1 MQAEANILERVSS
14 AYVTYRAAR
23 PLCTLALAFAAV
35 LLFFL
40 SGGFPPWA
48 WRLLLL
54 ALPQTP
60 ALLALRGQDVL
71 LALVGLV
78 LLSVTILLAWWALFW
93 LAWRML
99 TYWLYERRELRQF
112 AADMQE
118 AQYIA
123 QDEEEQYAAH
133 YPYTGQLE
141 DDAYA
146 YLNEEE
152 EGVYEEEE
160 EEGGIEMEEDIDER
174 DGFWTAE
181 GAGIAS
187 ERSLHPAHLASVTYA
202 QEHAERAV
210 SRARAD
216 HHQLSDSQV
225 STANLQVPVS
235 YGYTENL
242 QPLVAHVRTEDLQH
256 TSYGLFGSVTL
267 PAQSEASPRLRT
279 NIYERESLPTAPLPA
294 PVVSEPPA
302 LQPATQ
308 LVVSTGLHEGW
319 KRKGKPNEDS
329 LLALQNTRVL
339 RGCSCPVGLFVI
351 ADGMGGHGNGQEAS
365 RLVIQSLSSTV
376 VPSIIY
382 GPTDDNYA
390 ELLAEGIHHA
400 NLALYQR
407 NRQEHSDMGT
417 TVAAALV
424 VNTTAYITNVGDSRV
439 YLYRAA
445 SGLSQVTRD
454 HSTVARL
461 VEAGLITADDV
472 YTHPRRNEIYRSLG
486 HHPSEEADKFTLA
499 LQPGDLLL
507 LCSDGL
513 WEMVRDPQIQSI
525 IEAEPTAPTQLSAAL
540 VQAALDGGGKDN
552 ISVIVVYVSAQE
564 ETRTC

>member
-1 MQAEANILERVSS
+1 MQAEANILERFSS
-14 AYVTYRAAR
+14 AYVTYRATR
-23 PLCTLALAFAAV
+23 LLCLLALPGAA
-35 LLFFL
+35 LLLLLL

-48 WRLLLL
+48 WRLLFQ
-54 ALPQTP
+54 ALPQMPT
-60 ALLALRGQDVL
+60 LLALRGQDAL
-71 LALVGLV
+71 LAMVGLT
-78 LLSVTILLAWWALFW
+78 LLSVTILLAWWLLLW

-118 AQYIA
+118 AQYLA
-123 QDEEEQYAAH
+123 QDEEEQHTARYSHVADR
-133 YPYTGQLE
+133 E
-141 DDAYA
+141 DYEYD
-146 YLNEEE
+146 YLDEEE
-152 EGVYEEEE
+152 AYEEED
-160 EEGGIEMEEDIDER
+160 EGELYAEEDEVEPGMCAEEQDA
-174 DGFWTAE
+174 FWAVAGVSGAAE
-181 GAGIAS
+181 PSLRPVRLVSGSSRQEPATVLPHAAS
-187 ERSLHPAHLASVTYA
+187 RQAPLPFGSSPELRVPM
-202 QEHAERAV
+202 
-210 SRARAD
+210 ARASIGKLQSLAAPV
-216 HHQLSDSQV
+216 HTS
-225 STANLQVPVS
+225 NLQ
-235 YGYTENL
+235 
-242 QPLVAHVRTEDLQH
+242 QI
-256 TSYGLFGSVTL
+256 SYGLSGSIPPAPSKAPRRL
-267 PAQSEASPRLRT
+267 PPT
-279 NIYERESLPTAPLPA
+279 DYEHEDVPTTPLPLTTPKTQA
-294 PVVSEPPA
+294 QRPVI
-302 LQPATQ
+302 Q
-308 LVVSTGLHEGW
+308 LVVSTGLDEGL

-407 NRQEHSDMGT
+407 NRAEGSDMGT
-417 TVAAALV
+417 TVAAALL

-461 VEAGLITADDV
+461 VEMGLISPDDV

-486 HHPSEEADKFTLA
+486 HHSSEDADKFILT

-513 WEMVRDPQIQSI
+513 WEMVRDAQIQRI
-525 IEAEPTAPTQLSAAL
+525 IEAQLVAPAQLSSAL

-552 ISVIVVYVSAQE
+552 VSVIAVYVSTEA
-564 ETRTC
+564 ETS